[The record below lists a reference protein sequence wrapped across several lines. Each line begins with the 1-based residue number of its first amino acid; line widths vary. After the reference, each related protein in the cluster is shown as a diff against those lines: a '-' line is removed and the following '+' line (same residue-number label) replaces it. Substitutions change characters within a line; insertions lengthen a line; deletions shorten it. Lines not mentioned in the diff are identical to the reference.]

1 MKGQIV
7 NDAQGALELANLV
20 PGGCSRRR
28 AAARI
33 RQVAS
38 VLLCDQATARHI
50 LFALL
55 SSGLVDGSTIRQ
67 RWSEGCKLRH
77 IVAGIRY
84 LAIMIC
90 GEDVDATM
98 LAAGLVNAC
107 GGNIDRP
114 TLRAMAHALRGY
126 RKVSDS

>member
-1 MKGQIV
+1 M

-38 VLLCDQATARHI
+38 ILLCNQATAKHI
-50 LFALL
+50 LVTLL

-67 RWSEGCKLRH
+67 RWSEGCELRA
-77 IVAGIRY
+77 VADGIRY
-84 LAIMIC
+84 LATMIR
-90 GEDVDATM
+90 VDYDDAII
-98 LAAGLVNAC
+98 LAVVLVNAC

>member
-67 RWSEGCKLRH
+67 RWSEGCELRH